1 MPCLNNVSISL
12 RPLSRSCF
20 LKVNLCSI
28 INCFNKYL
36 IKLNKKSPAL
46 RQDHNYL
53 SLLDYFLSTCSSETV
68 SLCLPFFLLL
78 AKTLRPFAV
87 SIRLRKPCT
96 LLRRRLCGWYVLFL
110 PGIVLSFFLYK
121 LIIIVSATGH
131 HS

>member
-1 MPCLNNVSISL
+1 MALKLFIFFKCCSLFYDNFFFQISFKSAT
-12 RPLSRSCF
+12 PLKTS
-20 LKVNLCSI
+20 
-28 INCFNKYL
+28 L
-36 IKLNKKSPAL
+36 IKKSRNKAGLKNEYVPVK
-46 RQDHNYL
+46 N
-53 SLLDYFLSTCSSETV
+53 YFLSTCSSETV

-87 SIRLRKPCT
+87 SMRLRKPCT

-110 PGIVLSFFLYK
+110 PGIVLNFFLYK